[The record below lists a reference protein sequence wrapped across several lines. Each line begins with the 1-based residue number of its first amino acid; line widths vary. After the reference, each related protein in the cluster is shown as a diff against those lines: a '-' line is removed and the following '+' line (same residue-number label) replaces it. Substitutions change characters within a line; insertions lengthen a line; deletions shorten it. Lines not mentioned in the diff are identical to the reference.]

1 MNSAKSDALRE
12 VMQKTNSSGVIKKE
26 EDKDKR
32 FVITFPNVSLVL
44 IKRVFVA
51 LENNLEQDKYVIKN
65 TDNSIIVTNEYLEQA
80 KKIIYSVDSKI
91 IINVNELKEKYRYVY
106 YLENLDCANC
116 AAKIERI
123 SKRNIVHESIVCDFA
138 TLKIVIDTTKKY
150 DPYELRMK
158 VQENAE
164 MVDPRIE
171 VKEKL
176 KSDQSFSA
184 ESFKISKKKKVEF
197 ITGLVIF
204 FTFFLIKTIAKFGFH
219 EESKLLLVFI
229 YIGYTPAYF
238 LLAKDILWG
247 ALVNLKNGRVFDEK
261 FLMSLATIMAL
272 CCGLYDE
279 ALFVII
285 FYSIGEMC
293 QEHAVNYSR
302 KSVAGLVNIKA
313 QVATIEV
320 DGQKK
325 QIDPANVMID
335 DIICVNTGDNI
346 PLDGIVISGHATI
359 DTQALTGESKSVEI
373 GVNEE
378 VLSGSIVIDG
388 SLRIKVTSSYENSM
402 VSKILDL
409 VDNASTL
416 KSKSENF
423 ISKFSRYY
431 TPVVVGL
438 AIIIAIVLP
447 FTGAFHYQMTWEGGW
462 KDSIRVAMIF
472 MVISCPC
479 ALVISIP
486 LGFFGGIGA
495 SSKKGILVKGSNYLE
510 SLSKIGVMV
519 FDKTGTL
526 TQGNFAVTKVV
537 SYGEYTQSDIMHF
550 AAYAESSSNHVIAQ
564 SIIASY
570 GKPIDS
576 SVVEAKIVEDKRG
589 IISLVEGKEI
599 GIGRKSFMDTYRIK
613 TPLNAPEEAL
623 FVSVDKEIYGYIIIE
638 DEIRSESMA
647 VIDKLKKAGIDVV
660 MITGD
665 SKKVAETTASIL
677 GIDEFYYE
685 MTPIDKV
692 EILTKLKEKHPNKL
706 IGFVGDGI
714 NDAPVISSADVGI
727 ALGGFGN
734 DATMQIAD
742 VVLLNQDLNKVID
755 ALNIAKITRKIIIEN
770 IVFSLFV
777 KLVFLI
783 IAPINLSQVFNIF
796 LVPGAIFADVGVSLI
811 AILNSLR
818 ATKAG
823 ETVWNTY

>member
-1 MNSAKSDALRE
+1 MVDAKSDALRE
-12 VMQKTNSSGVIKKE
+12 VMQKTNSTGGIKKE
-26 EDKDKR
+26 DDKPKR
-32 FVITFPNVSLVL
+32 YVITFPNMSLVV
-44 IKRVFVA
+44 IKRVLVA
-51 LENNLEQDKYVIKN
+51 LEKDLEQDKYVIKN
-65 TDNSIIVTNEYLEQA
+65 AENSIIVSSEYLDLT
-80 KKIIYSVDSKI
+80 KKIIYSVDDKI
-91 IINVNELKEKYRYVY
+91 NISINELKEKYRYVF

-138 TLKIVIDTTKKY
+138 TLKIVIDTTKNY

-176 KSDQSFSA
+176 RNEQSFTS
-184 ESFKISKKKKVEF
+184 ESFKIPRRKKIEF
-197 ITGLVIF
+197 IIGISIF
-204 FTFFLIKTIAKFGFH
+204 LIFFLIKTIAKFVLH
-219 EESKLLLVFI
+219 DESPLLTAFI

-247 ALVNLKNGRVFDEK
+247 ALNNLKNGRVFDEK

-285 FYSIGEMC
+285 FYQIGEMC
-293 QEHAVNYSR
+293 QEYAVNYSR

-320 DGQKK
+320 DGEKK
-325 QIDPANVMID
+325 EIDPNNVMIG

-346 PLDGIVISGHATI
+346 PLDGVVISGHASI
-359 DTQALTGESKSVEI
+359 DTQALTGESKSVEVD
-373 GVNEE
+373 VNDEI
-378 VLSGSIVIDG
+378 LSGAIVIEG
-388 SLRIKVTSSYENSM
+388 SLRIKVTNSYENSM
-402 VSKILDL
+402 VSKILNL

-416 KSKSENF
+416 KSKSETF

-431 TPVVVGL
+431 TPAVVTL
-438 AIIIAIVLP
+438 AVIIAIVLP
-447 FTGAFHYQMTWEGGW
+447 FTGMWHYHMSWEGGW

-495 SSKKGILVKGSNYLE
+495 ASKKGILVKGSNYLE
-510 SLSKIGVMV
+510 SLSKLGVIV

-526 TQGNFAVTKVV
+526 TKGNFAVTKVV
-537 SYGEYTQSDIMHF
+537 SYGEYTQNDIMHF
-550 AAYAESSSNHVIAQ
+550 AAYAESTSNHVIAR

-570 GKPIDS
+570 DKPIDS
-576 SVVEAKIVEDKRG
+576 SVVEMKIMEDKRG
-589 IISLVEGKEI
+589 IVALVEGKEVAL
-599 GIGRKSFMDTYRIK
+599 GRKAFMEQNKIK

-623 FVSVDKEIYGYIIIE
+623 FVALEKELLGYIIIE
-638 DEIRSESMA
+638 DEIRNETKN
-647 VIDKLKKAGIDVV
+647 VIDELKKKGIKVV

-665 SKKVAETTASIL
+665 SKKIAENTANIL
-677 GIDEFYYE
+677 GIEEFYYE
-685 MTPIDKV
+685 MSPIDKV
-692 EILTKLKEKHPNKL
+692 DVLTKLKDRYPNKT

-727 ALGGFGN
+727 AMGGFGN

-742 VVLLNQDLNKVID
+742 IVLLNQDLNKVIN
-755 ALNIAKITRKIIIEN
+755 ALNIANVTRKIVIQN
-770 IVFSLFV
+770 IVFALFV

-818 ATKAG
+818 AIKAG
-823 ETVWNTY
+823 DEK

>member
-1 MNSAKSDALRE
+1 MNDARSDALRE
-12 VMQKTNSSGVIKKE
+12 VMQKTNSTGVIKKE
-26 EDKDKR
+26 EEKPKR
-32 FVITFPNVSLVL
+32 YVVTFPNTSLVL
-44 IKRVFVA
+44 IKRVLVA

-65 TDNSIIVTNEYLEQA
+65 AENAIIVPSEYLDQA
-80 KKIIYSVDSKI
+80 KKIIYSVDNNISI
-91 IINVNELKEKYRYVY
+91 SINELKEKHRYVF

-123 SKRNIVHESIVCDFA
+123 CKRNIVHESIVCDFA
-138 TLKIVIDTTKKY
+138 TLKIVIDTTKNYNEY
-150 DPYELRMK
+150 DLRMK

-176 KSDQSFSA
+176 KSDQSFTSDT
-184 ESFKISKKKKVEF
+184 FRIPRKKKIEF
-197 ITGLVIF
+197 IIGISIF
-204 FTFFLIKTIAKFGFH
+204 LIFFLIKTIAKFGLH
-219 EESKLLLVFI
+219 DESKLLLVFI

-261 FLMSLATIMAL
+261 FLMSLSTVMAL

-285 FYSIGEMC
+285 FYNIGELC
-293 QEHAVNYSR
+293 QEYAVNYSR

-325 QIDPANVMID
+325 QIDPSNVMIG
-335 DIICVNTGDNI
+335 DIICVNSGDNI
-346 PLDGIVISGHATI
+346 PLDGVVISGHASI
-359 DTQALTGESKSVEI
+359 DTQALTGESKPVE
-373 GVNEE
+373 VNTNDE
-378 VLSGSIVIDG
+378 VLSGSIVIEG
-388 SLRIKVTSSYENSM
+388 SLRIRVINSYENSM

-431 TPVVVGL
+431 TPTIVGL
-438 AIIIAIVLP
+438 AIIIAIILP
-447 FTGAFHYQMTWEGGW
+447 FTGAFHYTMTWDGGW

-510 SLSKIGVMV
+510 SLSKLGAIV

-526 TQGNFAVTKVV
+526 TCGNFAVTKVV
-537 SYGEYTQSDIMHF
+537 SYGEYTQNDIMHF
-550 AAYAESSSNHVIAQ
+550 AAYAESTSNHVIAQ
-564 SIIASY
+564 SIISAY

-576 SVVEAKIVEDKRG
+576 SVVETKILEDKRG
-589 IISLVEGKEI
+589 IVAIVEGKEI
-599 GIGRKSFMDTYRIK
+599 AIGRRVFIENYHIK
-613 TPLNAPEEAL
+613 VPLNAQENAL
-623 FVSVDKEIYGYIIIE
+623 FVAVDKEVYGYIVIE
-638 DEIRSESMA
+638 DEIRSESKI
-647 VIDKLKKAGIDVV
+647 VIEKLKESGIDVV

-665 SKKVAETTASIL
+665 AKRVAETTASIL
-677 GIDEFYYE
+677 GIEEYYYE
-685 MTPIDKV
+685 MSPIDKV
-692 EILTKLKEKHPNKL
+692 EILTKLKKRYPNKM

-727 ALGGFGN
+727 AVGGFGN

-742 VVLLNQDLNKVID
+742 VVLLNQDLNKVINAID
-755 ALNIAKITRKIIIEN
+755 IAKITRKIVIEN
-770 IVFSLFV
+770 IVFSLLV
-777 KLVFLI
+777 KFIFLI

-823 ETVWNTY
+823 EDI

>member
-1 MNSAKSDALRE
+1 MADAKSDALRE
-12 VMQKTNSSGVIKKE
+12 VMQKTNSTGGIRKE
-26 EDKDKR
+26 DDKPKR
-32 FVITFPNVSLVL
+32 YVITFPNMSLVV
-44 IKRVFVA
+44 IKRVLVA

-65 TDNSIIVTNEYLEQA
+65 AENSIIVSNEYLDLT
-80 KKIIYSVDSKI
+80 KKIIYSVDDKI
-91 IINVNELKEKYRYVY
+91 NIAVNELKEKYRYVY

-138 TLKIVIDTTKKY
+138 TLKIVIDTTKNY

-158 VQENAE
+158 IQENAE

-171 VKEKL
+171 VKDKL
-176 KSDQSFSA
+176 KPEQSFSS
-184 ESFKISKKKKVEF
+184 ESFRIPRKKKIEF
-197 ITGLVIF
+197 IIGISIF
-204 FTFFLIKTIAKFGFH
+204 LIFFLIKTIAKFVLH
-219 EESKLLLVFI
+219 EESPLLTAFI

-247 ALVNLKNGRVFDEK
+247 ALNNLKNGRVFDEK
-261 FLMSLATIMAL
+261 FLMSLATVMAL
-272 CCGLYDE
+272 FCGLYDE

-285 FYSIGEMC
+285 FYQIGEMC
-293 QEHAVNYSR
+293 QEYAVNYSR

-320 DGQKK
+320 DGEKK
-325 QIDPANVMID
+325 EIDPNNVMIG

-346 PLDGIVISGHATI
+346 PLDGVVISGHASI
-359 DTQALTGESKSVEI
+359 DTQALTGESKSVEVD
-373 GVNEE
+373 VNDEI
-378 VLSGSIVIDG
+378 LSGAIVIEG
-388 SLRIKVTSSYENSM
+388 SLRIKVTNSYENSM

-431 TPVVVGL
+431 TPIVVSL

-447 FTGAFHYQMTWEGGW
+447 FTGMWHYQMAWDGGW

-495 SSKKGILVKGSNYLE
+495 ASKKGILVKGSNYLE
-510 SLSKIGVMV
+510 SLSKLGVIV

-526 TQGNFAVTKVV
+526 TKGNFAVTKVV
-537 SYGEYTQSDIMHF
+537 SYGEYTQNDIMHF
-550 AAYAESSSNHVIAQ
+550 AAYAESTSNHVIAR

-576 SVVEAKIVEDKRG
+576 SVVEMKILEDKRG
-589 IISLVEGKEI
+589 IVAMVEGKEVAL
-599 GIGRKSFMDTYRIK
+599 GRKAFMDQIKIK

-623 FVSVDKEIYGYIIIE
+623 FVALEKELLGYIIIE
-638 DEIRSESMA
+638 DEIRNETKN
-647 VIDKLKKAGIDVV
+647 VIDELKKKGITVV

-665 SKKVAETTASIL
+665 SKKIAENTANIL

-685 MTPIDKV
+685 MSPIDKV
-692 EILTKLKEKHPNKL
+692 DVLTKLKERYPNRT

-727 ALGGFGN
+727 AMGGFGN

-742 VVLLNQDLNKVID
+742 IVLLNQDLNKIIN
-755 ALNIAKITRKIIIEN
+755 AINIANITRKIVIEN
-770 IVFSLFV
+770 IVFALFV

-818 ATKAG
+818 AIKAG
-823 ETVWNTY
+823 EEK

>member
-1 MNSAKSDALRE
+1 MADAKSDALRE
-12 VMQKTNSSGVIKKE
+12 VMQKTNSTGGIRKE
-26 EDKDKR
+26 DDKPKR
-32 FVITFPNVSLVL
+32 YVITFPNMSLVV
-44 IKRVFVA
+44 IKRVLVA

-65 TDNSIIVTNEYLEQA
+65 AENSIIVSNEYLDLT
-80 KKIIYSVDSKI
+80 KKIIYSVDDKI
-91 IINVNELKEKYRYVY
+91 NIAVNELKEKYRYVY

-138 TLKIVIDTTKKY
+138 TLKIVIDTTKNY

-158 VQENAE
+158 IQENAE

-171 VKEKL
+171 VKDKL
-176 KSDQSFSA
+176 KPEQSFSS
-184 ESFKISKKKKVEF
+184 ESFRIPRKKKIEF
-197 ITGLVIF
+197 IIGISIF
-204 FTFFLIKTIAKFGFH
+204 LIFFLIKTIAKFVLH
-219 EESKLLLVFI
+219 EESPLLTAFI

-247 ALVNLKNGRVFDEK
+247 ALNNLKNGRVFDEK
-261 FLMSLATIMAL
+261 FLMSLATVMAL
-272 CCGLYDE
+272 FCGLYDE

-285 FYSIGEMC
+285 FYQIGEMC
-293 QEHAVNYSR
+293 QEYAVNYSR

-320 DGQKK
+320 DGEKK
-325 QIDPANVMID
+325 EIDPNNVMIG

-346 PLDGIVISGHATI
+346 PLDGVVISGHASI
-359 DTQALTGESKSVEI
+359 DTQALTGESKSVEVD
-373 GVNEE
+373 VNDEI
-378 VLSGSIVIDG
+378 LSGAIVIEG
-388 SLRIKVTSSYENSM
+388 SLRIKVTNSYENSM

-431 TPVVVGL
+431 TPIVVSL
-438 AIIIAIVLP
+438 AVIIAIVLP
-447 FTGAFHYQMTWEGGW
+447 FTGMWHYQMAWDGGW

-495 SSKKGILVKGSNYLE
+495 ASKKGILVKGSNYLE
-510 SLSKIGVMV
+510 SLSKLGVIV

-526 TQGNFAVTKVV
+526 TKGNFAVTKVV
-537 SYGEYTQSDIMHF
+537 SYGEYTQNDIMHF
-550 AAYAESSSNHVIAQ
+550 AAYAESTSNHVIAR

-576 SVVEAKIVEDKRG
+576 SVVEMKILEDKRG
-589 IISLVEGKEI
+589 IVAMVEGKEVAL
-599 GIGRKSFMDTYRIK
+599 GRKAFMDQIKIK

-623 FVSVDKEIYGYIIIE
+623 FVALEKELLGYIIIE
-638 DEIRSESMA
+638 DEIRNETKN
-647 VIDKLKKAGIDVV
+647 VIDELKKKGITVV

-665 SKKVAETTASIL
+665 SKKIAENTANIL

-685 MTPIDKV
+685 MSPIDKV
-692 EILTKLKEKHPNKL
+692 DVLTKLKERYPNRT

-727 ALGGFGN
+727 AMGGFGN

-742 VVLLNQDLNKVID
+742 IVLLNQDLNKIIN
-755 ALNIAKITRKIIIEN
+755 AINIANITRKIVIEN
-770 IVFSLFV
+770 IVFALFV

-818 ATKAG
+818 AIKAG
-823 ETVWNTY
+823 EEK

>member
-1 MNSAKSDALRE
+1 MNDARSDALRE
-12 VMQKTNSSGVIKKE
+12 VMQKTNSTGVIKKE
-26 EDKDKR
+26 EESKR

-51 LENNLEQDKYVIKN
+51 LENNLEQDKYIIKN
-65 TDNSIIVTNEYLEQA
+65 NDNSIIVSSEYLDQT
-80 KKIIYSVDSKI
+80 KKIIYSVDDKI
-91 IINVNELKEKYRYVY
+91 SLSINELKEKHRYVF

-123 SKRNIVHESIVCDFA
+123 CKRNIVHESIVCDFA
-138 TLKIVIDTTKKY
+138 TLKIVIDTTKNY
-150 DPYELRMK
+150 NEYELRMK

-176 KSDQSFSA
+176 KNDQSFTSDT
-184 ESFKISKKKKVEF
+184 FKIPRKKKIEF
-197 ITGLVIF
+197 IIGVSIF
-204 FTFFLIKTIAKFGFH
+204 FLFFLIKTIAKFGLH
-219 EESKLLLVFI
+219 DESKLLLVFI

-261 FLMSLATIMAL
+261 FLMSLATVMAL

-285 FYSIGEMC
+285 FYSIGELC
-293 QEHAVNYSR
+293 QEYAVNYSR

-313 QVATIEV
+313 QVATIEI

-325 QIDPANVMID
+325 QIDPSNVMIG
-335 DIICVNTGDNI
+335 DIICVNSGDNI
-346 PLDGIVISGHATI
+346 PLDGVIISGHASI
-359 DTQALTGESKSVEI
+359 DTQALTGESKPVE
-373 GVNEE
+373 VNVNDE
-378 VLSGSIVIDG
+378 VLSGSILIEG
-388 SLRIKVTSSYENSM
+388 SLRIRVTNSYENSM

-431 TPVVVGL
+431 TPTIVGL
-438 AIIIAIVLP
+438 AVIIAIILP
-447 FTGAFHYQMTWEGGW
+447 FTGAFHYTMTWEGGW

-510 SLSKIGVMV
+510 SLSKLGVVV

-526 TQGNFAVTKVV
+526 TKGNFAVTKVV
-537 SYGEYTQSDIMHF
+537 SYGEYTQNDIMHF
-550 AAYAESSSNHVIAQ
+550 AAYAESTSNHVIAQ
-564 SIIASY
+564 SIISAY

-576 SVVEAKIVEDKRG
+576 SVVETKILEDKRG
-589 IISLVEGKEI
+589 IVAIVEGKEI
-599 GIGRKSFMDTYRIK
+599 TIGRKVFMDNCRIK
-613 TPLNAPEEAL
+613 TQANAPEEAL
-623 FVSVDKEIYGYIIIE
+623 FVAVDKEIYGYIIIE
-638 DEIRSESMA
+638 DEIREESMT
-647 VIDKLKKAGIDVV
+647 VIDKLKKAGIHVV
-660 MITGD
+660 MLTGD

-677 GIDEFYYE
+677 GIEEFYYE
-685 MTPIDKV
+685 MSPIDKV
-692 EILTKLKEKHPNKL
+692 EVLEKLKERYPSKM

-727 ALGGFGN
+727 AIGGFGN

-742 VVLLNQDLNKVID
+742 VVLLNQDLNKVLD
-755 ALNIAKITRKIIIEN
+755 AIEIANITRKIVIEN

-777 KLVFLI
+777 KFIFLI

-823 ETVWNTY
+823 EKA

>member
-1 MNSAKSDALRE
+1 MVDARSDALRE
-12 VMQKTNSSGVIKKE
+12 VMQNTNSSGVIKKE
-26 EDKDKR
+26 DDKPKR
-32 FVITFPNVSLVL
+32 YVITFPNMSLVV
-44 IKRVFVA
+44 IKRVLVA

-65 TDNSIIVTNEYLEQA
+65 AENSIIVSKEYLELT
-80 KKIIYSVDSKI
+80 KKIIYSVDDKI
-91 IINVNELKEKYRYVY
+91 SISVNELKEKYRYVY

-138 TLKIVIDTTKKY
+138 TLKIVIDTTKNY

-158 VQENAE
+158 IQENAE

-176 KSDQSFSA
+176 KNEQSFTS
-184 ESFKISKKKKVEF
+184 ESFKIPRRKKIEF
-197 ITGLVIF
+197 IIGISIF
-204 FTFFLIKTIAKFGFH
+204 LIFFLIKTIAKFVLH
-219 EESKLLLVFI
+219 DESPLLTAFI

-247 ALVNLKNGRVFDEK
+247 ALNNLKNGRVFDEK

-272 CCGLYDE
+272 FCGLYDE

-285 FYSIGEMC
+285 FYQIGEMC
-293 QEHAVNYSR
+293 QEYAVNYSR

-320 DGQKK
+320 DGERKE
-325 QIDPANVMID
+325 IDPNNVMIG

-359 DTQALTGESKSVEI
+359 DSQALTGESKSVE
-373 GVNEE
+373 VNVNDEI
-378 VLSGSIVIDG
+378 LSGSIVIEG
-388 SLRIKVTSSYENSM
+388 SLRIKVTNSYENSM

-431 TPVVVGL
+431 TPIVVSL
-438 AIIIAIVLP
+438 AIIIAVVLP
-447 FTGAFHYQMTWEGGW
+447 FTGIWHYQMAWEGGW

-495 SSKKGILVKGSNYLE
+495 ASKKGILVKGSNYLE
-510 SLSKIGVMV
+510 SLSKLGVIV

-526 TQGNFAVTKVV
+526 TKGNFAVTKVV
-537 SYGEYTQSDIMHF
+537 SYGEYTQNDIMHF
-550 AAYAESSSNHVIAQ
+550 AAYAESTSNHVIAR

-570 GKPIDS
+570 GKPIDP
-576 SVVEAKIVEDKRG
+576 SVVEMKILEDKRG
-589 IISLVEGKEI
+589 IVALVEGKEVAL
-599 GIGRKSFMDTYRIK
+599 GRKAFMDQIKMK

-623 FVSVDKEIYGYIIIE
+623 FVALEKELLGYIIIE
-638 DEIRSESMA
+638 DEIRNETKT
-647 VIDKLKKAGIDVV
+647 VIDELKKKDIKVV

-665 SKKVAETTASIL
+665 SKKIAENTASIL

-685 MTPIDKV
+685 MSPIDKV
-692 EILTKLKEKHPNKL
+692 DVLTKLKERYPNKT

-727 ALGGFGN
+727 AMGGFGN

-742 VVLLNQDLNKVID
+742 IVLLNQDLNKILN
-755 ALNIAKITRKIIIEN
+755 AINIANITRKIVIEN
-770 IVFSLFV
+770 IVFALFV

-818 ATKAG
+818 AIKAG
-823 ETVWNTY
+823 EEK

>member
-1 MNSAKSDALRE
+1 MNDARSDALRE
-12 VMQKTNSSGVIKKE
+12 VMQKTNSTGVIKKE
-26 EDKDKR
+26 EETPKR
-32 FVITFPNVSLVL
+32 YVITFPNLSLVL
-44 IKRVFVA
+44 IKRILIA
-51 LENNLEQDKYVIKN
+51 LENNIEQDKYVIKN
-65 TDNSIIVTNEYLEQA
+65 AENSIIVSNEYLEQV
-80 KKIIYSVDSKI
+80 KKIIYSVDEKI
-91 IINVNELKEKYRYVY
+91 LLTIKELKEKYRYVY

-123 SKRNIVHESIVCDFA
+123 CKRNIVNESIVCDFA

-150 DPYELRMK
+150 DNYELRMK

-171 VKEKL
+171 VKERLNKN
-176 KSDQSFSA
+176 QSFEQ
-184 ESFKISKKKKVEF
+184 ESFTIPKKKKIEF
-197 ITGLVIF
+197 IIGVSIF
-204 FTFFLIKTIAKFGFH
+204 LAFFLIKTIAKFGFNNQ
-219 EESKLLLVFI
+219 STLLLVFI
-229 YIGYTPAYF
+229 YIGYIPAYF

-261 FLMSLATIMAL
+261 FLMSLATVMAL

-285 FYSIGEMC
+285 FYSIGEFC
-293 QEHAVNYSR
+293 QEYAVNYSR
-302 KSVAGLVNIKA
+302 KSVASLVNIKA
-313 QVATIEV
+313 QVAIIEV
-320 DGQKK
+320 DGQRK
-325 QIDPANVMID
+325 QIEPSNVMVG

-359 DTQALTGESKSVEI
+359 DTQALTGESKPVEVT
-373 GVNEE
+373 VNDEI
-378 VLSGSIVIDG
+378 LSSSIVIDG
-388 SLRIKVTSSYENSM
+388 SLRIKVTKSYENSM
-402 VSKILDL
+402 VSKILDM

-431 TPVVVGL
+431 TPTVVCL
-438 AIIIAIVLP
+438 AVIIAIVLP
-447 FTGAFHYQMTWEGGW
+447 FTGAFHYTMTWNGGW

-510 SLSKIGVMV
+510 SLSKIGVVV

-526 TQGNFAVTKVV
+526 TKGNFAVTKVV
-537 SYGEYTQSDIMHF
+537 SYGEYTQNDIMHF
-550 AAYAESSSNHVIAQ
+550 AAYAESVSNHVIAQ
-564 SIIASY
+564 SIIAAY

-576 SVVEAKIVEDKRG
+576 SVVESKITEDKRG
-589 IISLVEGKEI
+589 VISIVEGKEI
-599 GIGRKSFMDTYRIK
+599 TLGRKAFMDACRIK
-613 TPLNAPEEAL
+613 TPINTQEDAL
-623 FVSVDKEIYGYIIIE
+623 FVAVDGEVYGYIVIE
-638 DEIRSESMA
+638 DEIRNETKV
-647 VIDKLKKAGIDVV
+647 VIDKLKDAGIDVI

-665 SKKVAETTASIL
+665 SKKVAESTANIL
-677 GIDEFYYE
+677 GIEECYYE
-685 MTPIDKV
+685 MSPIDKV
-692 EILTKLKEKHPNKL
+692 EVLTKLKERYGKKT

-727 ALGGFGN
+727 AVGGIGN

-742 VVLLNQDLNKVID
+742 VVLLNQDLNKVYEAIS
-755 ALNIAKITRKIIIEN
+755 IAKITRRIVIEN
-770 IVFSLFV
+770 IVFSLIV
-777 KLVFLI
+777 KAIFLI

-823 ETVWNTY
+823 ESLWNT

>member
-1 MNSAKSDALRE
+1 MNDARSDALRE
-12 VMQKTNSSGVIKKE
+12 VMQKTNSTGVIKKE
-26 EDKDKR
+26 EESKR

-51 LENNLEQDKYVIKN
+51 LENNLEQDKYIIKN
-65 TDNSIIVTNEYLEQA
+65 NDNSIIVSSEYLDQT
-80 KKIIYSVDSKI
+80 KKIIYSVDDKI
-91 IINVNELKEKYRYVY
+91 SLSINELKEKHRYVF

-123 SKRNIVHESIVCDFA
+123 CKRNIVHESIVCDFA
-138 TLKIVIDTTKKY
+138 TLKIVIDTTKNY
-150 DPYELRMK
+150 NEYELRMK

-176 KSDQSFSA
+176 KNDQSFTSDT
-184 ESFKISKKKKVEF
+184 FKIPRKKKIEF
-197 ITGLVIF
+197 IIGVSIF
-204 FTFFLIKTIAKFGFH
+204 FLFFLIKTIAKFGLH
-219 EESKLLLVFI
+219 DESKLLLVFI

-261 FLMSLATIMAL
+261 FLMSLATVMAL

-285 FYSIGEMC
+285 FYSIGELC
-293 QEHAVNYSR
+293 QEYAVNYSR

-313 QVATIEV
+313 QVATIEI

-325 QIDPANVMID
+325 QIDPSNVMIG
-335 DIICVNTGDNI
+335 DIICVNSGDNI
-346 PLDGIVISGHATI
+346 PLDGVIISGHASI
-359 DTQALTGESKSVEI
+359 DTQALTGESKPVE
-373 GVNEE
+373 VNVNDE
-378 VLSGSIVIDG
+378 VLSGSILIEG
-388 SLRIKVTSSYENSM
+388 SLRIRVTNSYENSM

-431 TPVVVGL
+431 TPTIVGL
-438 AIIIAIVLP
+438 AVIIAIILP
-447 FTGAFHYQMTWEGGW
+447 FTGAFHYSMTWEGGW

-510 SLSKIGVMV
+510 SLSKLGVVV

-526 TQGNFAVTKVV
+526 TKGNFAVTKVV
-537 SYGEYTQSDIMHF
+537 SYGEYTQNDIMHF
-550 AAYAESSSNHVIAQ
+550 AAYAESTSNHVIAQ
-564 SIIASY
+564 SIISAY

-576 SVVEAKIVEDKRG
+576 SVVETKILEDKRG
-589 IISLVEGKEI
+589 IVAIVEGKEI
-599 GIGRKSFMDTYRIK
+599 TIGRKVFMDNCRIK
-613 TPLNAPEEAL
+613 TQANAPEEAL
-623 FVSVDKEIYGYIIIE
+623 FVAVDKEIYGYIIIE
-638 DEIRSESMA
+638 DEIREESMT
-647 VIDKLKKAGIDVV
+647 VIDKLKKAGIHVV
-660 MITGD
+660 MLTGD

-677 GIDEFYYE
+677 GIEEFYYE
-685 MTPIDKV
+685 MSPIDKV
-692 EILTKLKEKHPNKL
+692 EVLEKLKERYPSKM

-727 ALGGFGN
+727 AIGGFGN

-742 VVLLNQDLNKVID
+742 VVLLNQDLNKVLD
-755 ALNIAKITRKIIIEN
+755 AIEIANITRKIVIEN

-777 KLVFLI
+777 KFIFLI

-823 ETVWNTY
+823 EKA

>member
-1 MNSAKSDALRE
+1 MADAKSDALRE
-12 VMQKTNSSGVIKKE
+12 VMQKTNSTGGIRKE
-26 EDKDKR
+26 DDKPKR
-32 FVITFPNVSLVL
+32 YVITFPNMSLVV
-44 IKRVFVA
+44 IKRVLVA

-65 TDNSIIVTNEYLEQA
+65 AENSIIVSNEYLDLT
-80 KKIIYSVDSKI
+80 KKIIYSVDDKI
-91 IINVNELKEKYRYVY
+91 NIAVNELKEKYRYVY

-138 TLKIVIDTTKKY
+138 TLKIVIDTTKNY

-158 VQENAE
+158 IQENAE

-171 VKEKL
+171 VKDKL
-176 KSDQSFSA
+176 KPEQSFSS
-184 ESFKISKKKKVEF
+184 ESFRIPRKKKIEF
-197 ITGLVIF
+197 IIGISIF
-204 FTFFLIKTIAKFGFH
+204 LIFFLIKTIAKFVLH
-219 EESKLLLVFI
+219 EESPLLTAFI

-247 ALVNLKNGRVFDEK
+247 AMNNLKNGRVFDEK
-261 FLMSLATIMAL
+261 FLMSLATVMAL
-272 CCGLYDE
+272 FCGLYDE

-285 FYSIGEMC
+285 FYQIGEMC
-293 QEHAVNYSR
+293 QEYAVNYSR

-320 DGQKK
+320 DGEKK
-325 QIDPANVMID
+325 EIDPNNVMIG

-346 PLDGIVISGHATI
+346 PLDGVVISGHASI
-359 DTQALTGESKSVEI
+359 DTQALTGESKSVEVD
-373 GVNEE
+373 VNDEI
-378 VLSGSIVIDG
+378 LSGAIVIEG
-388 SLRIKVTSSYENSM
+388 SLRIKVTNSYENSM

-431 TPVVVGL
+431 TPIVVSL

-447 FTGAFHYQMTWEGGW
+447 FTGMWHYQMAWDGGW

-495 SSKKGILVKGSNYLE
+495 ASKKGILVKGSNYLE
-510 SLSKIGVMV
+510 SLSKLGVIV

-526 TQGNFAVTKVV
+526 TKGNFAVTKVV
-537 SYGEYTQSDIMHF
+537 SYGEYTQNDIMHF
-550 AAYAESSSNHVIAQ
+550 AAYAESTSNHVIAR

-576 SVVEAKIVEDKRG
+576 SVVEMKILEDKRG
-589 IISLVEGKEI
+589 IVAMVEGKEVAL
-599 GIGRKSFMDTYRIK
+599 GRKAFMDQIKIK

-623 FVSVDKEIYGYIIIE
+623 FVALEKELLGYIIIE
-638 DEIRSESMA
+638 DEIRNETKN
-647 VIDKLKKAGIDVV
+647 VIDELKKKGITVV

-665 SKKVAETTASIL
+665 SKKIAENTANIL

-685 MTPIDKV
+685 MSPIDKV
-692 EILTKLKEKHPNKL
+692 DVLTKLKERYPNRT

-727 ALGGFGN
+727 AMGGFGN

-742 VVLLNQDLNKVID
+742 IVLLNQDLNKIIN
-755 ALNIAKITRKIIIEN
+755 AINIANITRKIVIEN
-770 IVFSLFV
+770 IVFALFV

-818 ATKAG
+818 AIKAG
-823 ETVWNTY
+823 EEK

>member
-1 MNSAKSDALRE
+1 MVDAKSDALRE
-12 VMQKTNSSGVIKKE
+12 VMQKTNSAGGIRKE
-26 EDKDKR
+26 DDKPKR
-32 FVITFPNVSLVL
+32 YVITFPNMSLVV
-44 IKRVFVA
+44 IKRVLVA

-65 TDNSIIVTNEYLEQA
+65 AENSIIVSNEYLDLT
-80 KKIIYSVDSKI
+80 KKIIYSVDDKI
-91 IINVNELKEKYRYVY
+91 NIAVNELKEKYRYVY

-138 TLKIVIDTTKKY
+138 TLKIVIDTTKNY

-158 VQENAE
+158 IQENAE

-171 VKEKL
+171 VKDKL
-176 KSDQSFSA
+176 KPEQSFSS
-184 ESFKISKKKKVEF
+184 ESFRIPRKKKIEF
-197 ITGLVIF
+197 IIGISIF
-204 FTFFLIKTIAKFGFH
+204 LIFFLIKTIAKFVLH
-219 EESKLLLVFI
+219 EESPLLTAFI

-247 ALVNLKNGRVFDEK
+247 ALNNLKNGRVFDEK
-261 FLMSLATIMAL
+261 FLMSLATVMAL
-272 CCGLYDE
+272 FCGLYDE

-285 FYSIGEMC
+285 FYQIGEMC
-293 QEHAVNYSR
+293 QEYAVNYSR

-320 DGQKK
+320 DGEKK
-325 QIDPANVMID
+325 EIDPNNVMIG

-346 PLDGIVISGHATI
+346 PLDGIVISGHASI
-359 DTQALTGESKSVEI
+359 DTQALTGESKSVEVD
-373 GVNEE
+373 VNDEI
-378 VLSGSIVIDG
+378 LSGAIVIEG
-388 SLRIKVTSSYENSM
+388 SLRIKVTNSYENSM

-431 TPVVVGL
+431 TPIVVSL
-438 AIIIAIVLP
+438 AVIIAIVLP
-447 FTGAFHYQMTWEGGW
+447 FTGMWHYQMAWEGGW

-495 SSKKGILVKGSNYLE
+495 ASRKGILVKGSNYLE
-510 SLSKIGVMV
+510 SLSRLGVIV

-526 TQGNFAVTKVV
+526 TKGNFAVTKVV
-537 SYGEYTQSDIMHF
+537 SYGEYTQNDIMHF
-550 AAYAESSSNHVIAQ
+550 AAYAESTSNHVIAR

-576 SVVEAKIVEDKRG
+576 SVVEMKILEDKRG
-589 IISLVEGKEI
+589 IVAMVEGKEVAL
-599 GIGRKSFMDTYRIK
+599 GRKAFMDQIKIK

-623 FVSVDKEIYGYIIIE
+623 FVALEKELLGYIIIE
-638 DEIRSESMA
+638 DEIRNETKN
-647 VIDKLKKAGIDVV
+647 VIDELKKKGITVV

-665 SKKVAETTASIL
+665 SKKIAENTANIL

-685 MTPIDKV
+685 MSPIDKV
-692 EILTKLKEKHPNKL
+692 DVLTKLKERYPNRT

-727 ALGGFGN
+727 AMGGFGN

-742 VVLLNQDLNKVID
+742 IVLLNQDLNKILN
-755 ALNIAKITRKIIIEN
+755 AINIANITRKIVIEN
-770 IVFSLFV
+770 IVFALFV

-818 ATKAG
+818 AIKAG
-823 ETVWNTY
+823 EEK

>member
-1 MNSAKSDALRE
+1 MNDARSDALRE
-12 VMQKTNSSGVIKKE
+12 VMQKTNSTGVIKKE
-26 EDKDKR
+26 EESKR

-51 LENNLEQDKYVIKN
+51 LENNLEQDKYIIKN
-65 TDNSIIVTNEYLEQA
+65 NDNSIIVSSEYLDQT
-80 KKIIYSVDSKI
+80 KKIIYSVDDKI
-91 IINVNELKEKYRYVY
+91 SLSINELKEKPRYVF

-123 SKRNIVHESIVCDFA
+123 CKRNIVHESIVCDFA
-138 TLKIVIDTTKKY
+138 TLKIVIDTTKNY
-150 DPYELRMK
+150 NEYELRMK

-176 KSDQSFSA
+176 KNDQSFTSDT
-184 ESFKISKKKKVEF
+184 FKIPRKKKIEF
-197 ITGLVIF
+197 IIGVSIF
-204 FTFFLIKTIAKFGFH
+204 FLFFLIKTIAKFGLH
-219 EESKLLLVFI
+219 DESKLLLVFI

-261 FLMSLATIMAL
+261 FLMSLATVMAL

-285 FYSIGEMC
+285 FYSIGELC
-293 QEHAVNYSR
+293 QEYAVNYSR

-313 QVATIEV
+313 QVATIEI

-325 QIDPANVMID
+325 QIDPSNVMIG
-335 DIICVNTGDNI
+335 DIICVNSGDNI
-346 PLDGIVISGHATI
+346 PLDGVIISGHASI
-359 DTQALTGESKSVEI
+359 DTQALTGESKPVE
-373 GVNEE
+373 VNVNDE
-378 VLSGSIVIDG
+378 VLSGSILIEG
-388 SLRIKVTSSYENSM
+388 SFRIRVTNSYENSM

-431 TPVVVGL
+431 TPTIVGL
-438 AIIIAIVLP
+438 AVIIAIILP
-447 FTGAFHYQMTWEGGW
+447 FTGAFHYTMTWEGGW

-510 SLSKIGVMV
+510 SLSKLGVVV

-526 TQGNFAVTKVV
+526 TKGNFAVTKVV
-537 SYGEYTQSDIMHF
+537 SYGEYTQNDIMHF
-550 AAYAESSSNHVIAQ
+550 AAYAESTSNHVIAQ
-564 SIIASY
+564 SIISAY

-576 SVVEAKIVEDKRG
+576 SVVETKILEDKRG
-589 IISLVEGKEI
+589 IVAIVEGKEI
-599 GIGRKSFMDTYRIK
+599 TIGRKVFMDNCRIK
-613 TPLNAPEEAL
+613 TQANAPEEAL
-623 FVSVDKEIYGYIIIE
+623 FVAVDKEIYGYIIIE
-638 DEIRSESMA
+638 DEIREESMT
-647 VIDKLKKAGIDVV
+647 VIDKLKKAGIHVV
-660 MITGD
+660 MLTGD

-677 GIDEFYYE
+677 GIEEFYYE
-685 MTPIDKV
+685 MSPIDKV
-692 EILTKLKEKHPNKL
+692 EVLEKLKERYPSKM

-727 ALGGFGN
+727 AIGGFGN

-742 VVLLNQDLNKVID
+742 VVLLNQDLNKVLD
-755 ALNIAKITRKIIIEN
+755 AIEIANITRKIVIEN

-777 KLVFLI
+777 KFIFLI

-823 ETVWNTY
+823 EKA

>member
-1 MNSAKSDALRE
+1 MNDARSDALRE
-12 VMQKTNSSGVIKKE
+12 VMQKTNSTGVIKKE
-26 EDKDKR
+26 EEKPKR

-44 IKRVFVA
+44 IKRVLVA
-51 LENNLEQDKYVIKN
+51 FENNLEQDQYVIKN
-65 TDNSIIVTNEYLEQA
+65 AENSIIVASEHLDQA
-80 KKIIYSVDSKI
+80 KKIIYSVDSNI
-91 IINVNELKEKYRYVY
+91 TMTISELKEKHRYVF

-123 SKRNIVHESIVCDFA
+123 CKRNIVHESIVCDFA

-150 DPYELRMK
+150 NEYDLRMK

-176 KSDQSFSA
+176 KSNQSFTS
-184 ESFKISKKKKVEF
+184 ETFKIPRKKKIEF
-197 ITGLVIF
+197 IIGISIF
-204 FTFFLIKTIAKFGFH
+204 LIFFLIKTIAKFGLH
-219 EESKLLLVFI
+219 EQSKLLLVFI

-247 ALVNLKNGRVFDEK
+247 ALINLKNGRVFDEK
-261 FLMSLATIMAL
+261 FLMSLATVMAL

-285 FYSIGEMC
+285 FYSIGELC
-293 QEHAVNYSR
+293 QEYAVNYSR

-313 QVATIEV
+313 QVATIEI

-325 QIDPANVMID
+325 QIDPANVMIG
-335 DIICVNTGDNI
+335 DIICVNSGDNI
-346 PLDGIVISGHATI
+346 PLDGVIISGHASI
-359 DTQALTGESKSVEI
+359 DTQALTGESKPVE
-373 GVNEE
+373 VDANEE
-378 VLSGSIVIDG
+378 VLSGSIVIEG
-388 SLRIKVTSSYENSM
+388 SLRIRVTNSYENSM

-431 TPVVVGL
+431 TPTIVGL
-438 AIIIAIVLP
+438 AVIIAIVLP
-447 FTGAFHYQMTWEGGW
+447 FTGAFHYTMTWEGGW

-510 SLSKIGVMV
+510 SLSKLGVVV

-526 TQGNFAVTKVV
+526 TRGNFAVTKVV
-537 SYGEYTQSDIMHF
+537 SYGEYTQNDIMHF
-550 AAYAESSSNHVIAQ
+550 AAYAESTSNHVIAQ
-564 SIIASY
+564 SIIAAY

-576 SVVEAKIVEDKRG
+576 SEVETKILEDKRG
-589 IISLVEGKEI
+589 IVAIVEGKEI
-599 GIGRKSFMDTYRIK
+599 TIGRKVFMDSCRIK
-613 TPLNAPEEAL
+613 TPVNAQEDAL
-623 FVSVDKEIYGYIIIE
+623 FVAVEKEVYGYIVIE
-638 DEIRSESMA
+638 DEIRDESKV

-665 SKKVAETTASIL
+665 AKKVAETTASIL
-677 GIDEFYYE
+677 GIEEFYYE
-685 MTPIDKV
+685 MSPIDKV
-692 EILTKLKEKHPNKL
+692 EVLTKLKERYPKKM

-727 ALGGFGN
+727 AVGGFGN

-755 ALNIAKITRKIIIEN
+755 AIDIAQITRKIVIEN
-770 IVFSLFV
+770 IVFSLIV
-777 KLVFLI
+777 KFIFLI

-823 ETVWNTY
+823 EKA

>member
-1 MNSAKSDALRE
+1 MNDARSDALRE
-12 VMQKTNSSGVIKKE
+12 VMQKTNSTGYIKKDE
-26 EDKDKR
+26 EKEKR
-32 FVITFPNVSLVL
+32 YVITFPNVSLVL
-44 IKRVFVA
+44 IKRVLVA
-51 LENNLEQDKYVIKN
+51 LENNLEQDKYIIKN
-65 TDNSIIVTNEYLEQA
+65 ADNSIIIGGEYLEQA

-91 IINVNELKEKYRYVY
+91 ILNVNELKEKHRYIY

-123 SKRNIVHESIVCDFA
+123 CKRNIVNESIVCDFA
-138 TLKIVIDTTKKY
+138 TLKIVIDTTKNY
-150 DPYELRMK
+150 DSYELRMK

-171 VKEKL
+171 VKDKL
-176 KSDQSFSA
+176 KSDQTFTS
-184 ESFKISKKKKVEF
+184 ESFKIPRKKKIEF
-197 ITGLVIF
+197 IIGVSIF
-204 FTFFLIKTIAKFGFH
+204 LTFFLIKTIAKFVLH
-219 EESKLLLVFI
+219 DQSSLLLVFI
-229 YIGYTPAYF
+229 YIGYTPAYI

-247 ALVNLKNGRVFDEK
+247 AFVNLKNGRVFDEK

-279 ALFVII
+279 ALFVIV
-285 FYSIGEMC
+285 FYTVGELC
-293 QEHAVNYSR
+293 QEYAVNYSR

-313 QVATIEV
+313 EIATIEI

-325 QIDPANVMID
+325 QIDPAAVVIG

-346 PLDGIVISGHATI
+346 PLDGIIISGHASI
-359 DTQALTGESKSVEI
+359 DTRALTGESKPVEVD
-373 GVNEE
+373 VNTE
-378 VLSGSIVIDG
+378 VLSGSIVIEG
-388 SLRIKVTSSYENSM
+388 SLRIKVTKSYENSM
-402 VSKILDL
+402 VTKILDM

-438 AIIIAIVLP
+438 AVIIAIILP
-447 FTGAFHYQMTWEGGW
+447 FTGALHYSMTWEGGW

-510 SLSKIGVMV
+510 SLSKAGVVV

-526 TQGNFAVTKVV
+526 THGNFAVTKVV
-537 SYGEYTQSDIMHF
+537 SYGEYTQNDIMHF

-564 SIIASY
+564 SIVAAY
-570 GKPIDS
+570 GKPVDS
-576 SVVEAKIVEDKRG
+576 SVVETKIYEDKRG
-589 IISLVEGKEI
+589 IVSIVEGKEI
-599 GIGRKSFMDTYRIK
+599 TIGRKAFMDSCKIK
-613 TPLNAPEEAL
+613 TPLNAQEEAL
-623 FVSVDKEIYGYIIIE
+623 FVAVEKEVYGYLIIE
-638 DEIRSESMA
+638 DELRSESMM
-647 VIDKLKKAGIDVV
+647 VIDKLKTAGVDVV

-665 SKKVAETTASIL
+665 SKKIAENTASIL
-677 GIDEFYYE
+677 GIEEYYYE
-685 MTPIDKV
+685 MSPIDKV
-692 EILTKLKEKHPNKL
+692 EILTKLKERYPKKTVCF
-706 IGFVGDGI
+706 IGDGI

-727 ALGGFGN
+727 AVGGIGN
-734 DATMQIAD
+734 DATMNIAD

-755 ALNIAKITRKIIIEN
+755 AIEIAKITRKIVIEN

-823 ETVWNTY
+823 EAL

>member
-1 MNSAKSDALRE
+1 MVDAKSDALRE
-12 VMQKTNSSGVIKKE
+12 VMQKTNSTGGIRKE
-26 EDKDKR
+26 DDKPKR
-32 FVITFPNVSLVL
+32 YVITFPNMSLVV
-44 IKRVFVA
+44 IKRVLVA

-65 TDNSIIVTNEYLEQA
+65 AENSIIVSNEYLNLT
-80 KKIIYSVDSKI
+80 KKIIYSVDDKI
-91 IINVNELKEKYRYVY
+91 NIAVNELKEKYRYVY

-138 TLKIVIDTTKKY
+138 TLKIVIDTTKNY

-158 VQENAE
+158 IQENAE

-171 VKEKL
+171 VKDKL
-176 KSDQSFSA
+176 KAEQSFSS
-184 ESFKISKKKKVEF
+184 ESFRIPRKKKIEF
-197 ITGLVIF
+197 IIGISVFLI
-204 FTFFLIKTIAKFGFH
+204 FFLIKTIAKFVLH
-219 EESKLLLVFI
+219 EESPLLTAFI

-247 ALVNLKNGRVFDEK
+247 ALNNLKNGRVFDEK

-272 CCGLYDE
+272 FCGLYDE

-285 FYSIGEMC
+285 FYQIGEMC
-293 QEHAVNYSR
+293 QEYAVNYSR

-320 DGQKK
+320 DGEKK
-325 QIDPANVMID
+325 EIDPNNVMIG

-346 PLDGIVISGHATI
+346 PLDGVVISGHASI
-359 DTQALTGESKSVEI
+359 DTQALTGESKSVEVD
-373 GVNEE
+373 VNDEI
-378 VLSGSIVIDG
+378 LSGAIVIEG
-388 SLRIKVTSSYENSM
+388 SLRIKVTNSYENSM

-431 TPVVVGL
+431 TPIVVSL
-438 AIIIAIVLP
+438 AVIIAIVLP
-447 FTGAFHYQMTWEGGW
+447 FTGMWHYQMAWEGGW

-495 SSKKGILVKGSNYLE
+495 ASRKGVLVKGSNYLE
-510 SLSKIGVMV
+510 SLSRLGVIV

-526 TQGNFAVTKVV
+526 TKGNFAVTKVV
-537 SYGEYTQSDIMHF
+537 SYGEYTQNDIMHF
-550 AAYAESSSNHVIAQ
+550 AAYAESTSNHVIAR

-576 SVVEAKIVEDKRG
+576 SVVEMKILEDKRG
-589 IISLVEGKEI
+589 IVAMVEGKEVAL
-599 GIGRKSFMDTYRIK
+599 GRKAFMDQIKIK

-623 FVSVDKEIYGYIIIE
+623 FVALEKELLGYIIIE
-638 DEIRSESMA
+638 DEIRNETKN
-647 VIDKLKKAGIDVV
+647 VIDELKKKGITVV

-665 SKKVAETTASIL
+665 SKKIAENTANIL

-685 MTPIDKV
+685 MSPIDKV
-692 EILTKLKEKHPNKL
+692 DVLTKLKERYPNRT

-727 ALGGFGN
+727 AMGGFGN

-742 VVLLNQDLNKVID
+742 IVLLNQDLNKILN
-755 ALNIAKITRKIIIEN
+755 AINIANITRKIVIEN
-770 IVFSLFV
+770 IVFALFV

-818 ATKAG
+818 AIKAG
-823 ETVWNTY
+823 EEK

>member
-1 MNSAKSDALRE
+1 MNDARSDALRE
-12 VMQKTNSSGVIKKE
+12 VMQKTNSTGVIKKE
-26 EDKDKR
+26 EESKR

-44 IKRVFVA
+44 IKRVLVA
-51 LENNLEQDKYVIKN
+51 LENNLEQDKYIIKN
-65 TDNSIIVTNEYLEQA
+65 NDNAIIVSSEYLDQT
-80 KKIIYSVDSKI
+80 KKIIYSVDDKI
-91 IINVNELKEKYRYVY
+91 SLSINELKEKHRYVF

-123 SKRNIVHESIVCDFA
+123 CKRNIVHESIVCDFA
-138 TLKIVIDTTKKY
+138 TLKIVIDTTKNY
-150 DPYELRMK
+150 NEYELRMK

-176 KSDQSFSA
+176 KNDQSFTSDT
-184 ESFKISKKKKVEF
+184 FKIPRKKKIEF
-197 ITGLVIF
+197 IIGVSIF
-204 FTFFLIKTIAKFGFH
+204 FLFFLIKTIAKFGLH

-261 FLMSLATIMAL
+261 FLMSLATVMAL

-285 FYSIGEMC
+285 FYSIGELC
-293 QEHAVNYSR
+293 QEYAVNYSR

-313 QVATIEV
+313 QVATIEI

-325 QIDPANVMID
+325 QIDPSNVMIG
-335 DIICVNTGDNI
+335 DIICVNSGDNI
-346 PLDGIVISGHATI
+346 PLDGVIISGHASI
-359 DTQALTGESKSVEI
+359 DTQALTGESKPVE
-373 GVNEE
+373 VNINDE
-378 VLSGSIVIDG
+378 VLSGSIVIEG
-388 SLRIKVTSSYENSM
+388 SLRIRVTNSYENSM

-431 TPVVVGL
+431 TPTIVGL
-438 AIIIAIVLP
+438 AVIIAIILP
-447 FTGAFHYQMTWEGGW
+447 FTGAFHYTMTWEGGW

-486 LGFFGGIGA
+486 IGFFGGIGA

-510 SLSKIGVMV
+510 SLSKLGVVV

-526 TQGNFAVTKVV
+526 TKGNFAVTKVV
-537 SYGEYTQSDIMHF
+537 SYGEYTQNDIMHF
-550 AAYAESSSNHVIAQ
+550 AAYAESTSNHVIAQ
-564 SIIASY
+564 SIISAY

-576 SVVEAKIVEDKRG
+576 SVVETKILEDKRG
-589 IISLVEGKEI
+589 IVAIVEGKEI
-599 GIGRKSFMDTYRIK
+599 TIGRKVFMDNCRIK
-613 TPLNAPEEAL
+613 TQANAPEEAL
-623 FVSVDKEIYGYIIIE
+623 FVAVDKEIYGYIVIE
-638 DEIRSESMA
+638 DEIREESMT
-647 VIDKLKKAGIDVV
+647 VIDKLKKAGIHVV
-660 MITGD
+660 MLTGD

-677 GIDEFYYE
+677 GIEEFYYE
-685 MTPIDKV
+685 MSPIDKV
-692 EILTKLKEKHPNKL
+692 EVLEKLKERYPSKM

-727 ALGGFGN
+727 AIGGFGN

-742 VVLLNQDLNKVID
+742 VVLLNQDLNKVLD
-755 ALNIAKITRKIIIEN
+755 AIEIANITRKIVIEN

-777 KLVFLI
+777 KFIFLI

-823 ETVWNTY
+823 EKA

>member
-1 MNSAKSDALRE
+1 MNDARSDALRE

-26 EDKDKR
+26 ENKVER

-51 LENNLEQDKYVIKN
+51 IENTLEQDKYVIKN
-65 TDNSIIVTNEYLEQA
+65 SDNSIIVPNEYLDQV
-80 KKIIYSVDSKI
+80 KKIIYSVDEKI
-91 IINVNELKEKYRYVY
+91 VLTIKELKEKYRYVY

-123 SKRNIVHESIVCDFA
+123 CKRNIVNDSIVCDFA
-138 TLKIVIDTTKKY
+138 TLKIVINTTKKY
-150 DPYELRMK
+150 DNYDLRMK

-171 VKEKL
+171 VKERL
-176 KSDQSFSA
+176 NNSQSFQS
-184 ESFKISKKKKVEF
+184 ETFTISKKKKTEF
-197 ITGLVIF
+197 ILGVSIFLV
-204 FTFFLIKTIAKFGFH
+204 FFLIKTIAKFGLH
-219 EESKLLLVFI
+219 EQSTLLLVFI
-229 YIGYTPAYF
+229 YIGYIPAYF

-247 ALVNLKNGRVFDEK
+247 AIVNLKNGRVFDEK
-261 FLMSLATIMAL
+261 FLMSLATVMAL

-279 ALFVII
+279 ALFVIV
-285 FYSIGEMC
+285 FYSIGEFC
-293 QEHAVNYSR
+293 QEYAVNYSR

-313 QVATIEV
+313 QVATIDV

-325 QIDPANVMID
+325 QIDPANVMIG
-335 DIICVNTGDNI
+335 DIICVNTGDNV

-359 DTQALTGESKSVEI
+359 DTRALTGESKPVEV
-373 GVNEE
+373 GVNTEI
-378 VLSGSIVIDG
+378 LSSSIVIDG
-388 SLRIKVTSSYENSM
+388 DLRIKVTKSYENSM
-402 VSKILDL
+402 VSKILDM

-438 AIIIAIVLP
+438 AIIIAIILP
-447 FTGAFHYQMTWEGGW
+447 FTGAFHYTMTWEGGW

-510 SLSKIGVMV
+510 SLSKLGAVV
-519 FDKTGTL
+519 LDKTGTL
-526 TQGNFAVTKVV
+526 TKGNFAVTKVV
-537 SYGEYTQSDIMHF
+537 SYGEYTQNDIMHF
-550 AAYAESSSNHVIAQ
+550 AAYAESVSNHVIAQ
-564 SIIASY
+564 SIISAY
-570 GKPIDS
+570 GKPIDP
-576 SVVEAKIVEDKRG
+576 SVVESKSTEDKRG
-589 IISLVEGKEI
+589 VISIVEGKEI
-599 GIGRKSFMDTYRIK
+599 TIGRKVFMDKCHIK
-613 TPLNAPEEAL
+613 APVNTPEEAL
-623 FVSVDKEIYGYIIIE
+623 FVAVDKEVYGYIIIE
-638 DEIRSESMA
+638 DEIRSESKI
-647 VIDKLKKAGIDVV
+647 VVDKLKEAGIDVI

-665 SKKVAETTASIL
+665 TKKVAETTASIL
-677 GIDEFYYE
+677 GIEEYYYE

-692 EILTKLKEKHPNKL
+692 EVLAKIKERYPKRMV
-706 IGFVGDGI
+706 GFVGDGI
-714 NDAPVISSADVGI
+714 NDAPVISSSDVGI
-727 ALGGFGN
+727 AVGGIGN

-742 VVLLNQDLNKVID
+742 VVLLNQDLNKVVEAIS
-755 ALNIAKITRKIIIEN
+755 IAKITRRIVIEN

-823 ETVWNTY
+823 ETL

>member
-1 MNSAKSDALRE
+1 MNDARSDALRE
-12 VMQKTNSSGVIKKE
+12 VMQKTNSTGVIRKE
-26 EDKDKR
+26 EEKPKR

-44 IKRVFVA
+44 IKRVLVA
-51 LENNLEQDKYVIKN
+51 FENNLEQDQYVIKN
-65 TDNSIIVTNEYLEQA
+65 AENSIIVASEHLDQA
-80 KKIIYSVDSKI
+80 KKIIYSVDSNI
-91 IINVNELKEKYRYVY
+91 TMTINELKEKHRYVF

-116 AAKIERI
+116 TAKIERI
-123 SKRNIVHESIVCDFA
+123 CKRNIVHESIVCDFA

-150 DPYELRMK
+150 NEYDLRMK

-176 KSDQSFSA
+176 KSNQSFTS
-184 ESFKISKKKKVEF
+184 ETFKIPRKKKIEF
-197 ITGLVIF
+197 IIGVSIF
-204 FTFFLIKTIAKFGFH
+204 LIFFLIKTIAKFGLH
-219 EESKLLLVFI
+219 EQSKLLLVFI

-247 ALVNLKNGRVFDEK
+247 ALINLKNGRVFDEK
-261 FLMSLATIMAL
+261 FLMSLATVMAL

-285 FYSIGEMC
+285 FYSIGELC
-293 QEHAVNYSR
+293 QEYAVNYSR

-313 QVATIEV
+313 QVATIEI

-325 QIDPANVMID
+325 QIDPANVMIG
-335 DIICVNTGDNI
+335 DIICVNSGDNI
-346 PLDGIVISGHATI
+346 PLDGVIISGHASI
-359 DTQALTGESKSVEI
+359 DTQALTGESKPVE
-373 GVNEE
+373 VDANTE
-378 VLSGSIVIDG
+378 VLSGSIVIEG
-388 SLRIKVTSSYENSM
+388 SLSIRVTNSYENSM

-431 TPVVVGL
+431 TPTIVGL
-438 AIIIAIVLP
+438 AVIIAIILP
-447 FTGAFHYQMTWEGGW
+447 FTGAFHYTMSWEGGW

-510 SLSKIGVMV
+510 SLSKFGVVV

-526 TQGNFAVTKVV
+526 TRGNFAVTKVV
-537 SYGEYTQSDIMHF
+537 SYGEYTQNDIMHF
-550 AAYAESSSNHVIAQ
+550 AAYAESTSNHVIAQ

-576 SVVEAKIVEDKRG
+576 SVVETKILEDKRG
-589 IISLVEGKEI
+589 IVAIVEGKEI
-599 GIGRKSFMDTYRIK
+599 TIGRKVFMDSCRIK
-613 TPLNAPEEAL
+613 TPVNAQEDAL
-623 FVSVDKEIYGYIIIE
+623 FVAVDKEVYGYIIIE
-638 DEIRSESMA
+638 DEIRDESKV
-647 VIDKLKKAGIDVV
+647 VIDKLKSAGIDVV

-665 SKKVAETTASIL
+665 AKKVAETTASIL
-677 GIDEFYYE
+677 GIEEFYYE
-685 MTPIDKV
+685 MSPIDKV
-692 EILTKLKEKHPNKL
+692 EVLTKLKERYPKKM

-727 ALGGFGN
+727 AVGGFGN

-755 ALNIAKITRKIIIEN
+755 AIEIAQITRKIVIEN
-770 IVFSLFV
+770 IVFSLLV
-777 KLVFLI
+777 KFIFLI

-818 ATKAG
+818 AIKAG
-823 ETVWNTY
+823 ENSWNI